1 MIIKRIAGVEFN
13 DGVVRAVELHGSE
26 KSHRV
31 TAIGTVDI
39 SDNVIT
45 EGVLVNNEAAIAV
58 LKELWKKF
66 SFKAKDIVFGVDN
79 KYVLVRY
86 ADINNTDEKKF
97 ENDVKS
103 QIQEF
108 LPVDKNSVETDFLA
122 LSETEDEEGN
132 KKTKT
137 LIVAAGKKMLG
148 DYISVF
154 KSAKLRI
161 EDIDINTLALCRL
174 IPDDIDKEK
183 GTVVINYKKEMMNL
197 LILKNDQ
204 PLLARNIA
212 IDTSNALNENEFV
225 QEYLEA
231 ISKDIVSSMAYYNS
245 ITNDYVEKIFITGYG
260 VWNESM
266 TQFIRDTTKA
276 EVTVVNPFINE
287 KNKTGTPMVNRPYE
301 FAIPYVLA
309 QRGLE
314 SD

>member
-1 MIIKRIAGVEFN
+1 MIIKRIAGVEFT
-13 DGVVRAVELHGSE
+13 DGIARAVELNGSE
-26 KSHRV
+26 KTHRV
-31 TAIGTVDI
+31 TAIGSVDI
-39 SDNVIT
+39 TENVIT
-45 EGVLVNNEAAIAV
+45 DGVLVNNEAAIAV

-66 SFKAKDIVFGVDN
+66 TFKAREVIFGVDN

-86 ADINNTDEKKF
+86 ADIVNNDEKKF
-97 ENDVKS
+97 ENDVEA

-108 LPVDKNSVETDFLA
+108 LPVDKNSVETDFLP
-122 LSETEDEEGN
+122 LSVTETEDGK

-148 DYISVF
+148 DYIEVF
-154 KSAKLRI
+154 KGAKLKI
-161 EDIDINTLALCRL
+161 SDIDINTLALYRIL
-174 IPDDIDKEK
+174 PEDIDKEK
-183 GTVVINYKKEMMNL
+183 GTMVINFKKEIMNL
-197 LILKNDQ
+197 LIIRNDQ
-204 PLLARNIA
+204 PLLARNIG
-212 IDTSNALNENEFV
+212 IDTSSALNETEFV

-245 ITNDYVEKIFITGYG
+245 LTNDYIEHIFITGYG

-276 EVTVVNPFINE
+276 DVAVVNPFVNVM
-287 KNKTGTPMVNRPYE
+287 NKTGTPLVSRPYE

-309 QRGLE
+309 MRGLE